1 MADPRDNLRAGLR
14 PALYGSLFVAVL
26 SLVGLPMVRDI
37 TVAQAR
43 LQFLLIVAGTFVFI
57 LTLYVC
63 GIAEPREASHRTNPW
78 VLGLFAVM
86 VVVVIATECFGT

>member
-1 MADPRDNLRAGLR
+1 MANPRDRLRAGRR

-26 SLVGLPMVRDI
+26 FVVGVPMVPNT

-43 LQFLLIVAGTFVFI
+43 LEFVISVVGTFLLITA
-57 LTLYVC
+57 LYAS
-63 GIAEPREASHRTNPW
+63 GFMEPREAPRRTNPW

-86 VVVVIATECFGT
+86 VVVVIATECFGA